1 METTLYYTFSTIA
14 QTLAGAIALLGAFI
28 LYRLQKLNSG
38 LDDHAKFIRKQY
50 SEEEDLVFLNSFIV
64 KGEYKKFLKYTRAN
78 PIVEEPEPG
87 SATAPD
93 QSAAAGS
100 EAATNEAQSYLTDIQ
115 TKMKELLV
123 LRKSLIRSFTVS
135 LLLTV
140 SLIAASVIA
149 LAVTPSLNARS
160 DFRQVSLTVAIVWF
174 LACLVSY
181 ISLLRKSLF

>member
-1 METTLYYTFSTIA
+1 M
-14 QTLAGAIALLGAFI
+14 
-28 LYRLQKLNSG
+28 YRLQKLNNG

-78 PIVEEPEPG
+78 PTVAEPDPG
-87 SATAPD
+87 SA
-93 QSAAAGS
+93 SAADPNTAAGS
-100 EAATNEAQSYLTDIQ
+100 EATNEAQSYLTDVQ

-160 DFRQVSLTVAIVWF
+160 DFRQVSLVLAIVWF
-174 LACLVSY
+174 LACLISY
-181 ISLLRKSLF
+181 VSLLGKSLF

>member
-1 METTLYYTFSTIA
+1 MESTLYYTFSTIA

-64 KGEYKKFLKYTRAN
+64 KGQYKKFLKYARAN
-78 PIVEEPEPG
+78 PIVTSDPAGAARPDPSVVEA
-87 SATAPD
+87 SAVGTD
-93 QSAAAGS
+93 EG
-100 EAATNEAQSYLTDIQ
+100 QSYLVDVQ
-115 TKMKELLV
+115 AKMKELLV
-123 LRKSLIRSFTVS
+123 LRKSLIRSFSVS

-149 LAVTPSLNARS
+149 LAVTPRLNARS
-160 DFRQVSLTVAIVWF
+160 DFRSGSLMLAIVWF
-174 LACLVSY
+174 LACLISY
-181 ISLLRKSLF
+181 VSLLRKSLF

>member
-50 SEEEDLVFLNSFIV
+50 TEEEDLVFLNSFIV
-64 KGEYKKFLKYTRAN
+64 KGEYKKFLKYSHNN
-78 PIVEEPEPG
+78 PLTAGIDEEL
-87 SATAPD
+87 
-93 QSAAAGS
+93 
-100 EAATNEAQSYLTDIQ
+100 SYVADVQ
-115 TKMKELLV
+115 TKMQELLT
-123 LRKSLIRSFTVS
+123 LRKALIRSFSVS

-149 LAVTPSLNARS
+149 LAVTPSLNSKSNLRS
-160 DFRQVSLTVAIVWF
+160 GSLSLAIVWF
-174 LACLVSY
+174 LACLISY
-181 ISLLRKSLF
+181 VSLLRKSLF

>member
-28 LYRLQKLNSG
+28 LYRLQKLNNG

-64 KGEYKKFLKYTRAN
+64 KGEYKKFLKYARSN
-78 PIVEEPEPG
+78 PIPAESDPG
-87 SATAPD
+87 SAGAADPNT
-93 QSAAAGS
+93 AAGS
-100 EAATNEAQSYLTDIQ
+100 EATNEAQSYLTDVQ
-115 TKMKELLV
+115 LKMKELLI

-160 DFRQVSLTVAIVWF
+160 DFRSGSLTLAIVWF

-181 ISLLRKSLF
+181 VSLLRKSLF

>member
-28 LYRLQKLNSG
+28 LYRLQKLNNG

-78 PIVEEPEPG
+78 PIVESDPAG
-87 SATAPD
+87 DAHPD
-93 QSAAAGS
+93 PSAAAGS
-100 EAATNEAQSYLTDIQ
+100 AAGTDEGQSYLIDVQ
-115 TKMKELLV
+115 AKMKELLV
-123 LRKSLIRSFTVS
+123 LRKSLIRNFTVS

-149 LAVTPSLNARS
+149 LAVTPGLNARR
-160 DFRQVSLTVAIVWF
+160 DFRSGSLMLAIVWF

-181 ISLLRKSLF
+181 VSLLRKSLF

>member
-1 METTLYYTFSTIA
+1 MEATLYYTFSTIA

-28 LYRLQKLNSG
+28 LYRLQKLNNG

-78 PIVEEPEPG
+78 PIVASEPSGAARPDPSAAEG
-87 SATAPD
+87 SAASTD
-93 QSAAAGS
+93 DG
-100 EAATNEAQSYLTDIQ
+100 QSYLIDVQ
-115 TKMKELLV
+115 AKMKELLA

-160 DFRQVSLTVAIVWF
+160 DFRQGSLLLAIVWF
-174 LACLVSY
+174 LACLISY
-181 ISLLRKSLF
+181 VSLLRKSLF

>member
-28 LYRLQKLNSG
+28 LYRLQKLNNG

-78 PIVEEPEPG
+78 PIVEEPDPG
-87 SATAPD
+87 SAIPPD
-93 QSAAAGS
+93 PGAAAGS
-100 EAATNEAQSYLTDIQ
+100 EASTNEAQSYLTDVQ

-140 SLIAASVIA
+140 GLIAASVIA
-149 LAVTPSLNARS
+149 LAVTPSLIARS
-160 DFRQVSLTVAIVWF
+160 DFRSASLMLAIVWF
-174 LACLVSY
+174 LACLISY
-181 ISLLRKSLF
+181 VSLLRKSLF